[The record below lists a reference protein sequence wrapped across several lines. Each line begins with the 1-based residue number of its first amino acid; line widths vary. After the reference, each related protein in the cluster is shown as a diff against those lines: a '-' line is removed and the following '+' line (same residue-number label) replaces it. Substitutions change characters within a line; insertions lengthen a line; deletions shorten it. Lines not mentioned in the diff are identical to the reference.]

1 MKIAVYSFFSLLIIF
16 GCSRFYADKYS
27 YVEGFTQG
35 TTYHITFLNKSQTD
49 FSKEIH
55 HMLDSLDLS
64 LSIYNPNSI
73 ISRMNRNEDVK
84 ADPWFTRVF
93 NKSMEISAAS
103 DGAFDITVGPLVNA
117 WGFGIAP
124 KMKVDSSEIDS
135 LKNLVGYKKVK
146 LVEGRLIKQNPNSRL
161 DVNAIAQ
168 GYSVDVICGYFEDHG
183 IKDYLVEI
191 GGELRARG
199 FNPRG
204 EYWRVGIDRPI
215 EGNNTPGSN
224 LQATLKLK
232 NRALATSG
240 NYRKFYE
247 EAGVKYGHHIDPAT
261 GYPARQNILS
271 ATVMSKEDITS
282 DGWGTAFMV
291 MGLEKSKKVLTKHPE
306 LEVYFV
312 YNDSIGNYK
321 IYSSKGFSKWLVDE
335 QDQ

>member
-1 MKIAVYSFFSLLIIF
+1 MRILIFTLFVGVICM

-35 TTYHITFLNKSQTD
+35 TTYHITFLNKSGKDYSHPIQN
-49 FSKEIH
+49 I
-55 HMLDSLDLS
+55 LDSFDLS
-64 LSIYNPNSI
+64 LSIYNPKSI
-73 ISRMNRNEDVK
+73 ISRMNRNEAVL
-84 ADPWFTRVF
+84 ADAWFTRVF
-93 NKSMEISAAS
+93 NKSMEISSAS

-124 KMKVDSSEIDS
+124 KMKVDSTEIDS

-146 LVEGRLIKQNPNSRL
+146 LVNGRLIKQNPNSRL

-168 GYSVDVICGYFEDHG
+168 GYSVDVICGFFEENG
-183 IKDYLVEI
+183 IRDYLVEI

-199 FNPRG
+199 RNPKG
-204 EYWRVGIDRPI
+204 EYWHVGIDRPV
-215 EGNNTPGSN
+215 EGNNTPGSD

-247 EAGVKYGHHIDPAT
+247 EGGVKYGHHIDPAT

-291 MGLEKSKKVLTKHPE
+291 MGLEKSKKVLTKHSE

-312 YNDSIGNYK
+312 YNDSVGNYK
-321 IYSSKGFSKWLVDE
+321 IYASKGFSECLIDE
-335 QDQ
+335 

>member
-1 MKIAVYSFFSLLIIF
+1 MRLLLLSFLSFILIC
-16 GCSRFYADKYS
+16 GCSRFNADKYS

-35 TTYHITFLNKSQTD
+35 TTYHITFMNKAQIDHSQ
-49 FSKEIH
+49 KIQH
-55 HMLDSLDLS
+55 ILDSFDLS

-84 ADPWFTRVF
+84 ADAWFTRVF
-93 NKSMEISAAS
+93 NKSMEISEAS

-117 WGFGIAP
+117 WGFGITP
-124 KMKVDSSEIDS
+124 RMKVDSSEIDR
-135 LKNLVGYKKVK
+135 LKSLVGYKKVK
-146 LVEGRLIKQNPNSRL
+146 LVGGRLLKQNPNSRL

-168 GYSVDVICGYFEDHG
+168 GYSVDVICAYFESQD

-199 FNPRG
+199 YNPRG

-224 LQATLKLK
+224 LQALLKLK

-247 EAGVKYGHHIDPAT
+247 EGGIKYGHHIDPAT

-291 MGLEKSKKVLTKHPE
+291 MGLEKSKKVLEKHPE

-312 YNDSIGNYK
+312 YSDSVGNYK
-321 IYSSKGFSKWLVDE
+321 IYVSKGFSEWLLDE
-335 QDQ
+335 

>member
-1 MKIAVYSFFSLLIIF
+1 MKLFTRSLLALVVCL

-35 TTYHITFLNKSQTD
+35 TTYHITFLNKSQKD
-49 FSKEIH
+49 YSRVIQNI
-55 HMLDSLDLS
+55 LDSFDLS
-64 LSIYNPNSI
+64 LSIYNPKSI
-73 ISRMNRNEDVK
+73 ISRMNRNEDVL
-84 ADPWFTRVF
+84 ADAWFTRVF
-93 NKSMEISAAS
+93 NKSMEISEYS
-103 DGAFDITVGPLVNA
+103 GGAFDITVGPLVNA
-117 WGFGIAP
+117 WGFGITP
-124 KMKVDSSEIDS
+124 KMKVDSFEIDS

-146 LVEGRLIKQNPNSRL
+146 LVDGKLIKQNKDSRL

-168 GYSVDVICGYFEDHG
+168 GYSVDVICGYFEKQG

-199 FNPRG
+199 RNPHG
-204 EYWRVGIDRPI
+204 EFWHVGIDRPVD
-215 EGNNTPGSN
+215 GNNTPGSD

-247 EAGVKYGHHIDPAT
+247 EGGIKYGHHIDPAT

-271 ATVMSKEDITS
+271 ATVMSKECITS

-291 MGLEKSKKVLTKHPE
+291 MGLEKSKKVLLQHPE

-312 YNDSIGNYK
+312 YNDSVGNYK
-321 IYSSKGFSKWLVDE
+321 IYVSKGFSEWLLDE
-335 QDQ
+335 